1 MKALNAYAGH
11 YFSGGGM
18 IDESD
23 EKTLG
28 HLEAMGFERVGDRW
42 QRGDFVATVKG
53 QAIDIKRRPRPRLV
67 ASK

>member
-1 MKALNAYAGH
+1 
-11 YFSGGGM
+11 M